1 MADMKLEEVKMEVE
15 IGQVEGA
22 PVLVALWLV

>member
-22 PVLVALWLV
+22 AVLVALWLV